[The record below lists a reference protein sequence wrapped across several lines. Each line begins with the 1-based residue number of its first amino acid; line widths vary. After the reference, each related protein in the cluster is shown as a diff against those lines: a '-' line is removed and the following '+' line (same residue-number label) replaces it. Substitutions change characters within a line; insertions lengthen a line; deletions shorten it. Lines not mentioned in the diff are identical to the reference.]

1 MEKPLLEERDVFFLG
16 DEMAYRAEEGG
27 KTYFVIGG
35 ETQKV
40 VDFER

>member
-1 MEKPLLEERDVFFLG
+1 LEEKEVYFLG
-16 DEMAYRAEEGG
+16 DEMAYKAEDSGR
-27 KTYFVIGG
+27 TYLTIGG